1 VPEAAAYPAR
11 VTRAWSE
18 SETLRGLAFRADEV
32 SRRHR
37 APGQY
42 VRIRVNGDENPYAL
56 ASEPGAPELEL
67 LFKPDTELTGAMA
80 ALRVGAAIRVGAPE
94 GSGFPLADH
103 GGRDVIL
110 VAAGSGIA
118 PLRAVV
124 RSVLHDRARYGAVTL
139 FYGQREPGHFAYSGE
154 WEEWRAGGVEVIPV
168 ASGEG
173 SRRVQDALLH
183 KSPRLD
189 NAVVYLAGMKRMIA
203 EVRRRLVEM
212 GLDDTRVFL
221 NY

>member
-1 VPEAAAYPAR
+1 M
-11 VTRAWSE
+11 TRAWSE
-18 SETLRGLAFRADEV
+18 SETLRGLAFQSEEV

-42 VRIRVNGDENPYAL
+42 VRIKVNGDTNPYAL

-67 LFKPDTELTGAMA
+67 LFKKDTELTAAMA
-80 ALRVGAAIRVGAPE
+80 SLATGDQLRVGEPE
-94 GSGFPLADH
+94 GRGFPLAEHD
-103 GGRDVIL
+103 GRDLIL

-124 RSVLHDRARYGAVTL
+124 RSVLHDRARHGEVTL
-139 FYGQREPGHFAYSGE
+139 FYGQREPGHFAYARE
-154 WEEWRAGGVEVIPV
+154 WDAWRAGGVEVIAV

-173 SRRVQDALLH
+173 ARRVQDALRARR
-183 KSPRLD
+183 PRVD
-189 NAVVYLAGMKRMIA
+189 GAVAYVAGMKPMIA
-203 EVRRRLVEM
+203 GVRGILVDL
-212 GLDDTRVFL
+212 GLPEERVFL

>member
-1 VPEAAAYPAR
+1 VPEAAAYDAH

-18 SETLRGLAFRADEV
+18 SETSRGLAIACEEV

-42 VRIRVNGDENPYAL
+42 VRVRVNGDENPYAL

-67 LFKPDTELTGAMA
+67 LFKVETELTGAMA
-80 ALRVGAAIRVGAPE
+80 ALRPGDPVRVGAPQ
-94 GSGFPLADH
+94 GRGFPLDEH
-103 GGRDVIL
+103 TGHDLIL
-110 VAAGSGIA
+110 VAAGTGIA

-124 RSVLHDRARYGAVTL
+124 RSVLRDRPRFGAVTL
-139 FYGQREPGHFAYSGE
+139 FYGQREPGHFAYASE
-154 WEEWRAGGVEVIPV
+154 WDAWRAAGVEVIPV

-173 SRRVQDALLH
+173 SRRVQDALLARR
-183 KSPRLD
+183 PALGD
-189 NAVVYLAGMKRMIA
+189 AVAFVAGMKPMIA
-203 EVRRRLVEM
+203 DVRRLLVEL
-212 GLDDTRVFL
+212 GLDERRVYL